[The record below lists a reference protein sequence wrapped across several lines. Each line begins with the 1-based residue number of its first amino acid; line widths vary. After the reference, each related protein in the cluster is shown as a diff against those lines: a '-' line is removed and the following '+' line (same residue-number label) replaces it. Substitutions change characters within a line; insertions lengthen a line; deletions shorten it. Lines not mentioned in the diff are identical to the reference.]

1 MAGYDPSSSWN
12 DYPTLS
18 QLSDLRRAWMKLNYD
33 YTEADIPETRWEAR
47 NLQHELWG
55 KVRRLQSK
63 SQRTNR
69 DTCSRLTSS

>member
-33 YTEADIPETRWEAR
+33 YTEADIPQTRWEAR
-47 NLQHELWG
+47 NLQCELWG
-55 KVRRLQSK
+55 KVRLLKSK
-63 SQRTNR
+63 RGGLIEAYEIGR
-69 DTCSRLTSS
+69 

>member
-18 QLSDLRRAWMKLNYD
+18 QLLDLRRAWMKLNYD

-47 NLQHELWG
+47 NLQYELWG

-63 SQRTNR
+63 SRGPIEVPI
-69 DTCSRLTSS
+69 